1 MTDLEKQ
8 VLEKLPPE
16 KREIIKQLYE
26 EINADL
32 SKAEKDLAE
41 LLESETVK
49 EVLAKKKARESKEKQ
64 G

>member
-16 KREIIKQLYE
+16 KRDVIKQLFE
-26 EINADL
+26 EINDDL

-41 LLESETVK
+41 LLESDIVK
-49 EVLAKKKARESKEKQ
+49 EILAKKRAKNKD
-64 G
+64 

>member
-16 KREIIKQLYE
+16 KRDVIKQLFE
-26 EINADL
+26 EINNDL

-41 LLESETVK
+41 LLESDIVK
-49 EVLAKKKARESKEKQ
+49 EILAKKRAKNKD
-64 G
+64 